1 MLLRAGAPGACR
13 ARCRRGAIGRR
24 SCNRGWLA
32 GDLARDQ
39 VGAIVAQVSTPALV
53 SLAAVEAE
61 PSDAPRCRRRLRRR
75 RRRPIHRRSPATRPR
90 DRGRIGRTRLDADA
104 GGGAGAAWSLTLGV
118 DHRRCFRETA
128 TNGSGPVRAFGTWSF
143 SAGLRRTIRRPDLG
157 AALDVG
163 PDMALAGVRGSIDF
177 MGIAVLLGGGR
188 RFGRLFVEATGG
200 VGPGGVSIDGHRAKP
215 ILVGPRRYRKPKFLH
230 VRPRALP
237 PGTSDRRAGA
247 VEVLRPDG
255 ERRRTS
261 RHRGPTGRLPD
272 QLARGE
278 VSLLVTAARRERALS
293 CHGATHESF
302 TLGRPNGSAR
312 STRVRHRDR
321 VR

>member
-1 MLLRAGAPGACR
+1 MP
-13 ARCRRGAIGRR
+13 ARGDRKAQLQSI
-24 SCNRGWLA
+24 GWLA
-32 GDLARDQ
+32 GNLARDQ
-39 VGAIVAQVSTPALV
+39 VGAIVAQVSTPAPV

-61 PSDAPRCRRRLRRR
+61 PSARAEVPPPAPAPPPATDPPPFAGNATRETAGASGGRRLDADRRR
-75 RRRPIHRRSPATRPR
+75 RRRLRVVPDARGWTIGVVSGRPR
-90 DRGRIGRTRLDADA
+90 PTGLARSGRLVP
-104 GGGAGAAWSLTLGV
+104 GA
-118 DHRRCFRETA
+118 
-128 TNGSGPVRAFGTWSF
+128 
-143 SAGLRRTIRRPDLG
+143 SAPGFAERSDGLILG

-163 PDMALAGVRGSIDF
+163 PDMALAGVRGGSIDF
-177 MGIAVLLGGGR
+177 MGVAVLLGGGR

-200 VGPGGVSIDGHRAKP
+200 FGPGGVSIDGHRAKP

-302 TLGRPNGSAR
+302 TLGRPNGNAR
-312 STRVRHRDR
+312 STRAHRRDR
-321 VR
+321 AR